1 MPQRFPGIRRVGIT
15 EITFSR
21 WRPQILR
28 PEYPSGREAS
38 NRVSLANVTGKRPL
52 VHRLNGDGAIVGS
65 HVGKRRQQNGEPY
78 ATGLPSPFRAAPLS
92 ARITSIPV
100 DATPTGIFLFQP
112 IIRHAANLP
121 GTEGYRLRPSPARS
135 RHGHQTSPPR
145 RPLPGMQG
153 RIRPH
158 PAERTHQ
165 YTNAPR
171 RHRSPPSQMPLSSRR
186 QPHGVADDAPPPP
199 VQAEAGHSN
208 PAEARLNLANK
219 ISGTPDSIAD
229 INQMNTQAP
238 PPSPSSKPKPP
249 TPEPAP
255 EFTENP
261 VPASHSTTR
270 SK

>member
-1 MPQRFPGIRRVGIT
+1 MVLPCFLDWLRYNALA
-15 EITFSR
+15 EIGSVS
-21 WRPQILR
+21 PSLR
-28 PEYPSGREAS
+28 QEYKHPR
-38 NRVSLANVTGKRPL
+38 
-52 VHRLNGDGAIVGS
+52 
-65 HVGKRRQQNGEPY
+65 RRQRLRGFFFFS
-78 ATGLPSPFRAAPLS
+78 PSPDTRQICPGQRDTASAPLQHD
-92 ARITSIPV
+92 PV
-100 DATPTGIFLFQP
+100 TDISQP
-112 IIRHAANLP
+112 A
-121 GTEGYRLRPSPARS
+121 
-135 RHGHQTSPPR
+135 PPR
-145 RPLPGMQG
+145 HPLPGMQG